1 MGSESSKDK
10 KNDAKSNNNS
20 SMNVDSSLLTK
31 YTGSSCQGVRSET
44 SESVRKSISNSSTIS
59 EQQQDKTETSIDNA
73 KIQTTFEWKEGGNV
87 VSLTGSFCGWNRLF
101 IMNKDKDG
109 VFRLTLPLPKG
120 FHQYKFIVD
129 NQWRYSNLFPIHN
142 DNNNWNNYI
151 DTTNYEVSPSE
162 KKNESEN
169 NKEERKH
176 NVNNKGVTTLTKDVR
191 DNNYSEY
198 FPSKSELNTDA
209 PPLSQ
214 HYISRFN
221 LNHNSRQHLLGNKKF
236 YRSSER
242 NLLSD
247 NNSFKTISHP
257 PHVNLNHI
265 LTKYIVRDKK
275 CNAVLESCT
284 CRVRHK
290 FTTVIYYRPPTNEE
304 CL

>member
-10 KNDAKSNNNS
+10 KNDDKSDNS
-20 SMNVDSSLLTK
+20 FMNVDTSTLTK

-44 SESVRKSISNSSTIS
+44 SESVRKSVSNGSTTS
-59 EQQQDKTETSIDNA
+59 EQPDKTETPSDNS

-129 NQWRYSNLFPIHN
+129 NQWRYSNFFPIHN
-142 DNNNWNNYI
+142 DNGNLNNYI
-151 DTTNYEVSPSE
+151 DTTNYEALPCE
-162 KKNESEN
+162 KKGDVEH
-169 NKEERKH
+169 KEERKQ
-176 NVNNKGVTTLTKDVR
+176 VRRGATTLAKDTR
-191 DNNYSEY
+191 ENYLEY
-198 FPSKSELNTDA
+198 YPSRSELNTDA
-209 PPLSQ
+209 PPISQ
-214 HYISRFN
+214 HYISSFN

-236 YRSSER
+236 YKSSEK
-242 NLLSD
+242 NTLSD
-247 NNSFKTISHP
+247 NDSFKRISHP

-265 LTKYIVRDKK
+265 QSKYIVRNKQG
-275 CNAVLESCT
+275 NVVLESCT

-290 FTTVIYYRPPTNEE
+290 FTTVIYYRP
-304 CL
+304 LKSQDGL

>member
-1 MGSESSKDK
+1 MGSENSKDK
-10 KNDAKSNNNS
+10 KNDAKSNNS

-31 YTGSSCQGVRSET
+31 YTGSSCQGARSET

-59 EQQQDKTETSIDNA
+59 EQQDKTETPSDNS

-87 VSLTGSFCGWNRLF
+87 VSLTGSFCGWNRIF

-142 DNNNWNNYI
+142 DNNNLNNYI
-151 DTTNYEVSPSE
+151 DTTNYEASPCE
-162 KKNESEN
+162 KKNDIEH
-169 NKEERKH
+169 NKEERKR
-176 NVNNKGVTTLTKDVR
+176 VNKGATTLNKDTR
-191 DNNYSEY
+191 DNYSDY

-214 HYISRFN
+214 HYISSFN

-236 YRSSER
+236 YKSSEKH
-242 NLLSD
+242 LLSD
-247 NNSFKTISHP
+247 NNSFKHISHP

-265 LTKYIVRDKK
+265 LSKYIVRVKK
-275 CNAVLESCT
+275 GNAVLESCT

-290 FTTVIYYRPPTNEE
+290 FTTVIYYRPLKSEE